1 MLGDSSIWLQLL
13 QFIDFGDKPKLSER
27 ILQSSYP
34 PLYCMYVTI
43 MSQMKSYPEKN
54 RLNFSDACKLLLLNN
69 IEGLTSRSI
78 LELYTSARLNQNTY
92 ALCSNILSTLA
103 DERHSSG
110 VYEETFRYVLSGDV
124 MKVDEPFLA
133 RQVFCWTIVI
143 P

>member
-13 QFIDFGDKPKLSER
+13 QFVDFGEQPKLPER
-27 ILQSSYP
+27 LMQSKYP
-34 PLYCMYVTI
+34 PLFCMYATI
-43 MSQMKSYPEKN
+43 KSQMRNFPENN

-78 LELYTSARLNQNTY
+78 LELYTSTRLNQNTY

-103 DERHSSG
+103 DERHSSE
-110 VYEETFRYVLSGDV
+110 VYEETFRYVLSSDV

-133 RQVFCWTIVI
+133 RYCL
-143 P
+143 